1 MFLKI
6 IVNQA
11 RCKWGVTTLLMLAMT
26 ALVSLYVYINN
37 SASFSNR
44 SMQIIMKNM
53 GHNLL
58 ILPTE
63 SDPADT
69 YLCSDGQI
77 SFPDTVAVDMARQLD
92 LASKYYVSMLQ
103 RKETVN
109 DKTVIVTGIKPIS
122 RGDETREKRNLVVA
136 IEPGHARLGSAAAG
150 ALDAGP
156 GDTISIMNRSFHVDQ
171 VLCSQGTIDDS
182 RVYIPLAQ
190 SQEILDQPGKINA
203 ILAFLCLSYG
213 PSLDKACAY
222 QDRTMSKHF
231 SGFHTITK
239 TNLAQGRYLARM
251 TTTRYLYYLLSIVL
265 AVTVALIVVAGVQEV
280 SERIREV
287 GILLAMGAGYCYIV
301 SLYMVKLLVLA
312 FLASTAGFFIG
323 SGLSKLL
330 LIDVLASNTRPVA
343 VLWGQMPSTVI
354 LTCAVAIAA
363 EAIPM
368 IKLIR
373 MDPNA
378 ILVEE

>member
-11 RCKWGVTTLLMLAMT
+11 RQKWVVTALLLLAMT
-26 ALVSLYVYINN
+26 SLVSLYVYIRN
-37 SASFSNR
+37 SARFSNR

-53 GHNLL
+53 GHNVL
-58 ILPTE
+58 ILPAGA
-63 SDPADT
+63 DPGRT
-69 YLCSDGQI
+69 YLCDERQALFS
-77 SFPDTVAVDMARQLD
+77 DTVTGEMSGQLG

-103 RKETVN
+103 EKADAN
-109 DKTVIVTGIKPIS
+109 GKTVVLTGIEPVS

-136 IEPGHARLGSAAAG
+136 IKPGHARLGSAAAE
-150 ALDAGP
+150 AFNAGQ
-156 GDTISIMNRSFHVDQ
+156 GDTISIMNRSFHVDR

-190 SQEILDQPGKINA
+190 SQEMLKKPGKINA

-213 PSLDKACAY
+213 PSLEKTCAHQDKI
-222 QDRTMSKHF
+222 MSRF
-231 SGFHTITK
+231 FPGFRTITK

-251 TTTRYLYYLLSIVL
+251 TTTRYLYYLLGIVL

-287 GILLAMGAGYCYIV
+287 GILLAMGAGYSYIV
-301 SLYMVKLLVLA
+301 SLYIVKLFALA
-312 FLASTAGFFIG
+312 LMASTAGFFIG

-330 LIDVLASNTRPVA
+330 LVDVLTSNTRPIGI
-343 VLWGQMPSTVI
+343 LWNQMPSTMV
-354 LTCAVAIAA
+354 LTCAVAVAA
-363 EAIPM
+363 EVIPM
-368 IKLIR
+368 IKLVR

>member
-11 RCKWGVTTLLMLAMT
+11 RQKWVVTVLLLLAMM
-26 ALVSLYVYINN
+26 ALVSLYVYIRN
-37 SASFSNR
+37 SARFSNR

-53 GHNLL
+53 GHNVL
-58 ILPTE
+58 ILPVGA
-63 SDPADT
+63 DPGQA
-69 YLCSDGQI
+69 YLCGRRQVLFS
-77 SFPDTVAVDMARQLD
+77 DTVTGEMARELG

-103 RKETVN
+103 ERDDIN
-109 DKTVIVTGIKPIS
+109 GKTVVLTGIEPVS

-136 IEPGHARLGSAAAG
+136 IKPGHARLGAAAAEALNAG
-150 ALDAGP
+150 AGE
-156 GDTISIMNRSFHVDQ
+156 TISIMNRSFHVDQ
-171 VLCSQGTIDDS
+171 VLWSQGTIDDS
-182 RVYIPLAQ
+182 RVYITLAQ
-190 SQEILDQPGKINA
+190 SQEMLEKPGKINA

-213 PSLDKACAY
+213 PSLERTCAHQDKVMARCFP
-222 QDRTMSKHF
+222 DFR
-231 SGFHTITK
+231 TITK

-251 TTTRYLYYLLSIVL
+251 TTTRYLYYLLGIVL

-287 GILLAMGAGYCYIV
+287 GILLAMGAGYSYIV
-301 SLYMVKLLVLA
+301 SLYIVKLFALA
-312 FLASTAGFFIG
+312 LLASTAGFFIG

-330 LIDVLASNTRPVA
+330 LVDVLTSNTRPIGI
-343 VLWGQMPSTVI
+343 LWNQMPSTVG

-363 EAIPM
+363 EVIPM
-368 IKLIR
+368 IKLVR